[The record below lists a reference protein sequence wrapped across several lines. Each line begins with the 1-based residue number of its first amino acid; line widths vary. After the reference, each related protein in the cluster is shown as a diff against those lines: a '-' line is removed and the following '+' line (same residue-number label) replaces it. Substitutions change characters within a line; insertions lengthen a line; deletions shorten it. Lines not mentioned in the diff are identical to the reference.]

1 MRLFVGNPQR
11 ENPVN
16 RNDLGKHSAWLRLF
30 LINVSFWV
38 ACGSCAP
45 FLSAYYKRIGL
56 SFTQIGVL
64 LAIGPIFAIFIQPLW
79 AMLSD
84 RTGKRKLLLILLA
97 LCTAG
102 AYLLYYLGTSFAVCL
117 LAVLVVSLF
126 SLALLPLCDA
136 LVIDRANAY
145 GFPFARIRIGGT
157 LGYAVMVFGAGMF
170 LEKFDGAQ
178 FAVASVAYLLFAGA
192 VMLLPQGSARKEAAP
207 AREEAAPA
215 RKEAVPVRKEAA
227 PAWKEAAPARK
238 EAAPARK
245 KAVPARESIFDTSEI
260 LFVLALALI
269 ESLGLGFCGSF
280 TGSYAVEL
288 GFGSSLI
295 GVLSCISAL
304 SEVPIL
310 LFAGKLMDRF
320 GEIPLLIFSGVMMSL
335 RLCLTGMGLVPAM
348 ISAQLLQSVTYM
360 TTYICC
366 TQYISKHVRAG
377 KMSQGQSA
385 LAIVQSGLA
394 AVASN
399 LFGGMLVDA
408 VGTRQAFFAVAAGV
422 LVVALLVGGVYFLR
436 KGTHTSCA
444 DFH

>member
-1 MRLFVGNPQR
+1 MRLFVGNPLR
-11 ENPVN
+11 ENQVN
-16 RNDLGKHSAWLRLF
+16 RNGLEKHSAWLRLF

-45 FLSAYYKRIGL
+45 FISAYYKRIGL

-102 AYLLYYLGTSFAVCL
+102 AYLLYYLGASFAVCL

-157 LGYAVMVFGAGMF
+157 LGYAAMVFGAGMF

-178 FAVASVAYLLFAGA
+178 FAVAAVAYLLFAGA
-192 VMLLPQGSARKEAAP
+192 VMLLPQGG

-215 RKEAVPVRKEAA
+215 RR
-227 PAWKEAAPARK
+227 EAAPAR
-238 EAAPARK
+238 EG
-245 KAVPARESIFDTSEI
+245 AVPARESIFDTSEI

-280 TGSYAVEL
+280 MGSYAVEL

-310 LFAGKLMDRF
+310 LFAGKLVDRF

-335 RLCLTGMGLVPAM
+335 RLFLTGMGLVPAM

-436 KGTHTSCA
+436 KGTPSA
-444 DFH
+444 

>member
-11 ENPVN
+11 ENQVN
-16 RNDLGKHSAWLRLF
+16 PNDLGKHSAWLRLF

-192 VMLLPQGSARKEAAP
+192 VMLLPQGRV
-207 AREEAAPA
+207 RE
-215 RKEAVPVRKEAA
+215 EAA

-238 EAAPARK
+238 KAVPAKR

-320 GEIPLLIFSGVMMSL
+320 GEIPLLIFSGIMMSL

-422 LVVALLVGGVYFLR
+422 LVVALLVGGAYFLR

>member
-1 MRLFVGNPQR
+1 MRLFVGNPQC

-16 RNDLGKHSAWLRLF
+16 QNDLGKHSTWLRLF

-102 AYLLYYLGTSFAVCL
+102 AYLLYYLGASFAVCL

-178 FAVASVAYLLFAGA
+178 FAVASAAYLLFAGA

-207 AREEAAPA
+207 ARKEAASARKEVAPA
-215 RKEAVPVRKEAA
+215 RKKAA
-227 PAWKEAAPARK
+227 PAKR
-238 EAAPARK
+238 

-288 GFGSSLI
+288 GFGSGLI

-320 GEIPLLIFSGVMMSL
+320 GEIPLLIFSGIMMSL

-436 KGTHTSCA
+436 KGTPICLT
-444 DFH
+444 

>member
-1 MRLFVGNPQR
+1 MRLFVGNPLR

-30 LINVSFWV
+30 FINVSFWV

-207 AREEAAPA
+207 ARKEAAPA
-215 RKEAVPVRKEAA
+215 RKEAAL
-227 PAWKEAAPARK
+227 AWK

-320 GEIPLLIFSGVMMSL
+320 GEIPLLIFSGIMMSL

>member
-1 MRLFVGNPQR
+1 MRLFVGNPLR
-11 ENPVN
+11 ENQVN
-16 RNDLGKHSAWLRLF
+16 RNGLEKHSAWLRLF

-45 FLSAYYKRIGL
+45 FISAYYKRIGL

-102 AYLLYYLGTSFAVCL
+102 AYLLYYLGASFAVCL

-157 LGYAVMVFGAGMF
+157 LGYAAMVFGAGMF

-178 FAVASVAYLLFAGA
+178 FAVAAVAYLLFAGA
-192 VMLLPQGSARKEAAP
+192 VMLLPQGGARKEAAP
-207 AREEAAPA
+207 ARREAAPA
-215 RKEAVPVRKEAA
+215 REGAV
-227 PAWKEAAPARK
+227 
-238 EAAPARK
+238 PARK

-269 ESLGLGFCGSF
+269 ESLGLGFSGSF
-280 TGSYAVEL
+280 MGSYAVEL

-310 LFAGKLMDRF
+310 LFAGKLVDRF

-335 RLCLTGMGLVPAM
+335 RLFLTGMGLVPAM

-422 LVVALLVGGVYFLR
+422 LVVALLVGGAYFLR

>member
-1 MRLFVGNPQR
+1 MRLFVGDPQR

-84 RTGKRKLLLILLA
+84 RTGRRKLLLILLA

-117 LAVLVVSLF
+117 LAVLIVSLF

-192 VMLLPQGSARKEAAP
+192 VMLLPQGRVRKEAAP

-215 RKEAVPVRKEAA
+215 RKEA
-227 PAWKEAAPARK
+227 APARK
-238 EAAPARK
+238 EAALARK

-320 GEIPLLIFSGVMMSL
+320 GEIPLLIFSGIMMSL

>member
-1 MRLFVGNPQR
+1 MRLFVGNPLR
-11 ENPVN
+11 ENQVN
-16 RNDLGKHSAWLRLF
+16 RNGLEKHSAWLRLF

-45 FLSAYYKRIGL
+45 FISAYYKRIGL

-102 AYLLYYLGTSFAVCL
+102 AYLLYYLGESFAVCL

-157 LGYAVMVFGAGMF
+157 LGYAAMVFGAGMF

-178 FAVASVAYLLFAGA
+178 FAVAAVAYLLFAGA
-192 VMLLPQGSARKEAAP
+192 VMLLPQGG

-215 RKEAVPVRKEAA
+215 RRG
-227 PAWKEAAPARK
+227 AAPAR
-238 EAAPARK
+238 EG
-245 KAVPARESIFDTSEI
+245 AVPARESIFDTSEI

-280 TGSYAVEL
+280 MGSYAVEL

-310 LFAGKLMDRF
+310 LFAGKLVDRF

-335 RLCLTGMGLVPAM
+335 RLFLTGMGLVPAM

-422 LVVALLVGGVYFLR
+422 LVVALLVGGAYFLR
-436 KGTHTSCA
+436 KGTPSA
-444 DFH
+444 

>member
-102 AYLLYYLGTSFAVCL
+102 AYLLYYLGASFAVCL

-192 VMLLPQGSARKEAAP
+192 VMLLPQGRVREAAAP
-207 AREEAAPA
+207 AREETAPA
-215 RKEAVPVRKEAA
+215 RKKAVPAKRKAV
-227 PAWKEAAPARK
+227 
-238 EAAPARK
+238 PARK

-320 GEIPLLIFSGVMMSL
+320 GEIPLLIFSGIMMSL

-422 LVVALLVGGVYFLR
+422 LVVALLVGGAYFLR

>member
-117 LAVLVVSLF
+117 LAVLIVSLF

-192 VMLLPQGSARKEAAP
+192 VMLLPQGCVREATAS

-215 RKEAVPVRKEAA
+215 RKKAA
-227 PAWKEAAPARK
+227 PAKRKAVPAR
-238 EAAPARK
+238 EETATARR

-320 GEIPLLIFSGVMMSL
+320 GEIPLLIFSGIMMSL

-422 LVVALLVGGVYFLR
+422 LVVALLVGGAYFLR

>member
-1 MRLFVGNPQR
+1 MRLFVGNPLR
-11 ENPVN
+11 ENQVN
-16 RNDLGKHSAWLRLF
+16 RNGLEKHSAWLRLF

-45 FLSAYYKRIGL
+45 FISAYYKRIGL

-157 LGYAVMVFGAGMF
+157 LGYAAMVFGAGMF

-178 FAVASVAYLLFAGA
+178 FAVAAVAYLLFAGA
-192 VMLLPQGSARKEAAP
+192 VMLLPQGG

-215 RKEAVPVRKEAA
+215 RR
-227 PAWKEAAPARK
+227 

-269 ESLGLGFCGSF
+269 ESLGLGFSGSF
-280 TGSYAVEL
+280 MGSYAVEL

-310 LFAGKLMDRF
+310 LFAGKLVDRF

-335 RLCLTGMGLVPAM
+335 RLFLTGMGLVPAM

-422 LVVALLVGGVYFLR
+422 LVVALLVGGAYFLR

>member
-1 MRLFVGNPQR
+1 MRLFVGNPLR
-11 ENPVN
+11 ENQVN
-16 RNDLGKHSAWLRLF
+16 RNGLEKHSAWLRLF

-45 FLSAYYKRIGL
+45 FISAYYKRIGL

-102 AYLLYYLGTSFAVCL
+102 AYLLYYLGESFAVCL

-157 LGYAVMVFGAGMF
+157 LGYAAMVFGAGMF

-178 FAVASVAYLLFAGA
+178 FAVAAVAYLLFAGA
-192 VMLLPQGSARKEAAP
+192 VMLLPQGG

-215 RKEAVPVRKEAA
+215 RREAA
-227 PAWKEAAPARK
+227 
-238 EAAPARK
+238 
-245 KAVPARESIFDTSEI
+245 PARESIFDTSEI

-280 TGSYAVEL
+280 MGSYAVEL

-310 LFAGKLMDRF
+310 LFAGKLVDRF

-335 RLCLTGMGLVPAM
+335 RLFLTGMGLVPAM

>member
-1 MRLFVGNPQR
+1 MRLFVGNPLR
-11 ENPVN
+11 ENQVN
-16 RNDLGKHSAWLRLF
+16 RNGLEKHSAWLRLF

-45 FLSAYYKRIGL
+45 FISAYYKRIGL

-102 AYLLYYLGTSFAVCL
+102 AYLLYYLGASFAVCL

-157 LGYAVMVFGAGMF
+157 LGYAAMVFGAGMF

-178 FAVASVAYLLFAGA
+178 FAVAAVAYLLFAGA
-192 VMLLPQGSARKEAAP
+192 VMLLPQGGARKEAAP
-207 AREEAAPA
+207 ARREAAQ
-215 RKEAVPVRKEAA
+215 
-227 PAWKEAAPARK
+227 
-238 EAAPARK
+238 ARK

-269 ESLGLGFCGSF
+269 ESLGLGFSGSF
-280 TGSYAVEL
+280 MGSYAVEL

-310 LFAGKLMDRF
+310 LFAGKLVDRF

-422 LVVALLVGGVYFLR
+422 LVVALLVGGAYFLR

>member
-1 MRLFVGNPQR
+1 MRLFVGNPLR
-11 ENPVN
+11 ENQVN
-16 RNDLGKHSAWLRLF
+16 RNGLEKHSAWLRLF

-45 FLSAYYKRIGL
+45 FISAYYKRIGL

-102 AYLLYYLGTSFAVCL
+102 AYLLYYLGASFAVCL

-157 LGYAVMVFGAGMF
+157 LGYAAMVFGAGMF

-178 FAVASVAYLLFAGA
+178 FAVASVTYLFFAGA
-192 VMLLPQGSARKEAAP
+192 VMLLPQGG

-215 RKEAVPVRKEAA
+215 RR
-227 PAWKEAAPARK
+227 

-280 TGSYAVEL
+280 MGSYAVEL

-310 LFAGKLMDRF
+310 LFAGKLVDRF

-335 RLCLTGMGLVPAM
+335 RLFLTGMGLVPAM

>member
-1 MRLFVGNPQR
+1 MRLFVGNPLR
-11 ENPVN
+11 EPPVN
-16 RNDLGKHSAWLRLF
+16 RNGQGKRSAWLRLF

-192 VMLLPQGSARKEAAP
+192 VMLLPQGS
-207 AREEAAPA
+207 
-215 RKEAVPVRKEAA
+215 
-227 PAWKEAAPARK
+227 ARK

>member
-11 ENPVN
+11 EDPVN

-102 AYLLYYLGTSFAVCL
+102 AYLLYYLGASFAVCL
-117 LAVLVVSLF
+117 LAVLIVSLF

-192 VMLLPQGSARKEAAP
+192 VMLLPQGRV
-207 AREEAAPA
+207 RE
-215 RKEAVPVRKEAA
+215 
-227 PAWKEAAPARK
+227 EAAPARK

-320 GEIPLLIFSGVMMSL
+320 GEIPLLIFSGIMMSL

>member
-1 MRLFVGNPQR
+1 MRLFVGNPLR
-11 ENPVN
+11 EPPVN
-16 RNDLGKHSAWLRLF
+16 RNGQGKRSAWLRLF

-45 FLSAYYKRIGL
+45 FISAYYKRIGL

-178 FAVASVAYLLFAGA
+178 FAVASVAYLLFASA
-192 VMLLPQGSARKEAAP
+192 VMLLPQGSAR
-207 AREEAAPA
+207 
-215 RKEAVPVRKEAA
+215 
-227 PAWKEAAPARK
+227 KEAAPARK

-320 GEIPLLIFSGVMMSL
+320 GEIPLLIFSGIMMSL

>member
-192 VMLLPQGSARKEAAP
+192 VMLLPQGRARKEAAP
-207 AREEAAPA
+207 AR
-215 RKEAVPVRKEAA
+215 KEV
-227 PAWKEAAPARK
+227 APARK

-245 KAVPARESIFDTSEI
+245 KAAPAKRKAVPARESIFDTSEI

-422 LVVALLVGGVYFLR
+422 LVVALLVGGAYFLR

>member
-1 MRLFVGNPQR
+1 MRLFVGNPLR
-11 ENPVN
+11 ENQVN
-16 RNDLGKHSAWLRLF
+16 RNGLEKHSAWLRLF

-45 FLSAYYKRIGL
+45 FISAYYKRIGL

-102 AYLLYYLGTSFAVCL
+102 AYLLYYLGASFAVCL

-157 LGYAVMVFGAGMF
+157 LGYAAMVFGAGMF

-178 FAVASVAYLLFAGA
+178 FAVAAVAYLLFAGA
-192 VMLLPQGSARKEAAP
+192 VMLLPQGG

-215 RKEAVPVRKEAA
+215 RR
-227 PAWKEAAPARK
+227 EAAPAR
-238 EAAPARK
+238 EG
-245 KAVPARESIFDTSEI
+245 AVPARESIFDTSEI

-269 ESLGLGFCGSF
+269 ESLGLGFSGSF
-280 TGSYAVEL
+280 MGSYAVEL

-310 LFAGKLMDRF
+310 LFAGKLVDRF

-335 RLCLTGMGLVPAM
+335 RLFLTGMGLVPAM

-422 LVVALLVGGVYFLR
+422 LVVALLVGGAYFLR

>member
-11 ENPVN
+11 ETPVN

-84 RTGKRKLLLILLA
+84 RTGRRKLLLILLA

-102 AYLLYYLGTSFAVCL
+102 AYLLYYLGASFAVCL

-192 VMLLPQGSARKEAAP
+192 VMLLPQGG
-207 AREEAAPA
+207 AREEATPA
-215 RKEAVPVRKEAA
+215 RREAA
-227 PAWKEAAPARK
+227 
-238 EAAPARK
+238 
-245 KAVPARESIFDTSEI
+245 PARESIFDTSEI
-260 LFVLALALI
+260 FFVLALALI

-280 TGSYAVEL
+280 MGSYAVEL

-310 LFAGKLMDRF
+310 LFAGKLVDRF

-348 ISAQLLQSVTYM
+348 ISAQFLQSVTYM

-422 LVVALLVGGVYFLR
+422 LVVALLVGGAYFLR
-436 KGTHTSCA
+436 KGTHTSCV
-444 DFH
+444 DFHQN

>member
-1 MRLFVGNPQR
+1 MRLFVGNPLR
-11 ENPVN
+11 EPPVN
-16 RNDLGKHSAWLRLF
+16 RNGQGKRSAWLRLF

-45 FLSAYYKRIGL
+45 FISAYYKRIGL

-102 AYLLYYLGTSFAVCL
+102 AYLLYYLGASFAVCL

-157 LGYAVMVFGAGMF
+157 LGYAAMVFGAGMF

-178 FAVASVAYLLFAGA
+178 FAVASVTYLLFAGA

-207 AREEAAPA
+207 ARDEAAPA
-215 RKEAVPVRKEAA
+215 RR
-227 PAWKEAAPARK
+227 EAAPARK
-238 EAAPARK
+238 EAAPAWN

-320 GEIPLLIFSGVMMSL
+320 GEIPLLIFSGIMMSL

>member
-1 MRLFVGNPQR
+1 MRLFVGNPLR
-11 ENPVN
+11 ENQVN
-16 RNDLGKHSAWLRLF
+16 RNGLEKHSAWLRLF

-45 FLSAYYKRIGL
+45 FISAYYKRIGL

-102 AYLLYYLGTSFAVCL
+102 AYLLYYLGASFAVCL

-157 LGYAVMVFGAGMF
+157 LGYAAMVFGAGMF

-178 FAVASVAYLLFAGA
+178 FAVASVTYLLFAGA
-192 VMLLPQGSARKEAAP
+192 VMLLPQGG

-215 RKEAVPVRKEAA
+215 RR
-227 PAWKEAAPARK
+227 

-280 TGSYAVEL
+280 MGSYAVEL

-310 LFAGKLMDRF
+310 LFAGKLVDRF

-335 RLCLTGMGLVPAM
+335 RLFLTGMGLVPAM

>member
-102 AYLLYYLGTSFAVCL
+102 AYLLYYLGASFAVCL
-117 LAVLVVSLF
+117 LAVLIVSLF

-192 VMLLPQGSARKEAAP
+192 VMLLPQGRVREEAATARREAAP
-207 AREEAAPA
+207 AR
-215 RKEAVPVRKEAA
+215 REAVP
-227 PAWKEAAPARK
+227 ARE

-320 GEIPLLIFSGVMMSL
+320 GEIPLLIFSGIMMSL

-422 LVVALLVGGVYFLR
+422 LVVALLVGGAYFLR

>member
-102 AYLLYYLGTSFAVCL
+102 AYLLYYLGASFAVCL
-117 LAVLVVSLF
+117 LAVLIVSLF

-192 VMLLPQGSARKEAAP
+192 VMLLPQGRV
-207 AREEAAPA
+207 REEAAPA
-215 RKEAVPVRKEAA
+215 R
-227 PAWKEAAPARK
+227 KEAAPARK

-245 KAVPARESIFDTSEI
+245 KAASAKRKAVPARESIFDTSEI

-320 GEIPLLIFSGVMMSL
+320 GEIPLLIFSGIMMSL

>member
-30 LINVSFWV
+30 FINVSFWV

-192 VMLLPQGSARKEAAP
+192 VMLLPQGRVRKEAAP
-207 AREEAAPA
+207 VREEAAPA
-215 RKEAVPVRKEAA
+215 RKKAA
-227 PAWKEAAPARK
+227 PAWK

-436 KGTHTSCA
+436 KGPHTSCA

>member
-1 MRLFVGNPQR
+1 MRLFVGNPQH
-11 ENPVN
+11 ENQVN

-84 RTGKRKLLLILLA
+84 RTGRRKLLLILLA

-102 AYLLYYLGTSFAVCL
+102 AYLLYYLGASFAVCL

-192 VMLLPQGSARKEAAP
+192 VMLLPRGRVREEAAP
-207 AREEAAPA
+207 AREEAVPA
-215 RKEAVPVRKEAA
+215 REKAA
-227 PAWKEAAPARK
+227 
-238 EAAPARK
+238 
-245 KAVPARESIFDTSEI
+245 PARESIFDTSEI

-320 GEIPLLIFSGVMMSL
+320 GEIPLLIFSGIMMSL

>member
-1 MRLFVGNPQR
+1 MRLFVGNPLR
-11 ENPVN
+11 ENQVN
-16 RNDLGKHSAWLRLF
+16 RNGLEKHSAWLRLF

-102 AYLLYYLGTSFAVCL
+102 AYLLYYLGASFAVCL

-157 LGYAVMVFGAGMF
+157 LGYAAMVFGAGMF

-178 FAVASVAYLLFAGA
+178 FAVASVTYLLFAGA
-192 VMLLPQGSARKEAAP
+192 VMLLPQGG

-215 RKEAVPVRKEAA
+215 REGAV
-227 PAWKEAAPARK
+227 
-238 EAAPARK
+238 PARK

-280 TGSYAVEL
+280 MGSYAVEL

-310 LFAGKLMDRF
+310 LFAGKLVDRF

-335 RLCLTGMGLVPAM
+335 RLFLTGMGLVPAM

-408 VGTRQAFFAVAAGV
+408 VGTRQAFFAVAAGA
-422 LVVALLVGGVYFLR
+422 LVVALLVGGAYFLH
-436 KGTHTSCA
+436 KGTPSALT
-444 DFH
+444 

>member
-30 LINVSFWV
+30 FINVSFWV

-117 LAVLVVSLF
+117 LAVLIVSLF

-215 RKEAVPVRKEAA
+215 RKEAAS
-227 PAWKEAAPARK
+227 ARK
-238 EAAPARK
+238 EAASAKR

>member
-56 SFTQIGVL
+56 NFTQIGVL

-117 LAVLVVSLF
+117 LAVLIVSLF

-136 LVIDRANAY
+136 LVIDRATAY

-192 VMLLPQGSARKEAAP
+192 VMLLPQGRARKEAAP
-207 AREEAAPA
+207 AR
-215 RKEAVPVRKEAA
+215 KEV
-227 PAWKEAAPARK
+227 APARK
-238 EAAPARK
+238 EAAPAKRK
-245 KAVPARESIFDTSEI
+245 AAPAKRKAVPARESIFDTSEI

-422 LVVALLVGGVYFLR
+422 LVVALLVGGAYFLR

>member
-11 ENPVN
+11 EKPVN

-192 VMLLPQGSARKEAAP
+192 VMLLPQGRARKEAVPACKEAASARKEAAS
-207 AREEAAPA
+207 A
-215 RKEAVPVRKEAA
+215 RKEVA
-227 PAWKEAAPARK
+227 PAWE
-238 EAAPARK
+238 E
-245 KAVPARESIFDTSEI
+245 AVPARESIFDTSEI

-295 GVLSCISAL
+295 GVLSCVSAL

>member
-102 AYLLYYLGTSFAVCL
+102 AYLLYYLGASFAVCL

-207 AREEAAPA
+207 ARKEAAPA
-215 RKEAVPVRKEAA
+215 RKEAA
-227 PAWKEAAPARK
+227 PAWK

-366 TQYISKHVRAG
+366 TQYISKHVRTG

>member
-1 MRLFVGNPQR
+1 MRLFVGNPLR
-11 ENPVN
+11 ENQVN
-16 RNDLGKHSAWLRLF
+16 RNGLEKHSAWLRLF

-45 FLSAYYKRIGL
+45 FISAYYKRIGL
-56 SFTQIGVL
+56 SFTQIGML

-102 AYLLYYLGTSFAVCL
+102 AYLLYYLGASFTVCL

-157 LGYAVMVFGAGMF
+157 LGYAAMVFGAGMF

-192 VMLLPQGSARKEAAP
+192 VMLLPQGG

-215 RKEAVPVRKEAA
+215 RR
-227 PAWKEAAPARK
+227 

-280 TGSYAVEL
+280 MGSYAVEL

-310 LFAGKLMDRF
+310 LFAGKLVDRF

-335 RLCLTGMGLVPAM
+335 RLFLTGMGLVPAM

-408 VGTRQAFFAVAAGV
+408 VGTQQAFFAVAAGV

>member
-1 MRLFVGNPQR
+1 MRLFVGNPLR
-11 ENPVN
+11 EPPVN
-16 RNDLGKHSAWLRLF
+16 RNGQGKRSAWLRLF

-45 FLSAYYKRIGL
+45 FISAYYKRIGL

-102 AYLLYYLGTSFAVCL
+102 AYLLYYLGASFAVCL

-157 LGYAVMVFGAGMF
+157 LGYAAMVFGAGMF

-207 AREEAAPA
+207 ARKEAAPA
-215 RKEAVPVRKEAA
+215 RKEAA
-227 PAWKEAAPARK
+227 PAWK

>member
-1 MRLFVGNPQR
+1 MRLFVGNPLR
-11 ENPVN
+11 ENQVN
-16 RNDLGKHSAWLRLF
+16 RNGLEKHSAWLRLF

-45 FLSAYYKRIGL
+45 FISAYYKRIGL

-102 AYLLYYLGTSFAVCL
+102 AYLLYYLGASFAVCL

-157 LGYAVMVFGAGMF
+157 LGYAAMVFGAGMF

-178 FAVASVAYLLFAGA
+178 FAVAAVAYLLFAGA
-192 VMLLPQGSARKEAAP
+192 VMLLPQGG

-215 RKEAVPVRKEAA
+215 REGAV
-227 PAWKEAAPARK
+227 
-238 EAAPARK
+238 PARK

-280 TGSYAVEL
+280 MGSYAVEL

-310 LFAGKLMDRF
+310 LFAGKLVDRF

-335 RLCLTGMGLVPAM
+335 RLFLTGMGLVPAM

-408 VGTRQAFFAVAAGV
+408 VGTRQAFFAVAAGA
-422 LVVALLVGGVYFLR
+422 LVVALLVGGAYFLH
-436 KGTHTSCA
+436 KGTPSALT
-444 DFH
+444 

>member
-1 MRLFVGNPQR
+1 MRLFVGNPQC

-16 RNDLGKHSAWLRLF
+16 QNDLGKHSTWLRLF

-102 AYLLYYLGTSFAVCL
+102 AYLLYYLGASFAVCL

-178 FAVASVAYLLFAGA
+178 FAVASAAYLLFAGA

-207 AREEAAPA
+207 ARKEAASARKEVAPA
-215 RKEAVPVRKEAA
+215 RKKAA
-227 PAWKEAAPARK
+227 PAKR
-238 EAAPARK
+238 

-288 GFGSSLI
+288 GFGSGLI

-320 GEIPLLIFSGVMMSL
+320 GEIPLLIFSGIMMSL

-422 LVVALLVGGVYFLR
+422 LVVALLVGGAYFLR

>member
-1 MRLFVGNPQR
+1 MRLFVGNPLR
-11 ENPVN
+11 ENQVN
-16 RNDLGKHSAWLRLF
+16 RNGLEKRSAWLRLF

-45 FLSAYYKRIGL
+45 FISAYYKRIGL

-102 AYLLYYLGTSFAVCL
+102 AYLLYYLGASFAVCL

-157 LGYAVMVFGAGMF
+157 LGYAAMVFGAGMF

-178 FAVASVAYLLFAGA
+178 FAVASVTYLLFAGA
-192 VMLLPQGSARKEAAP
+192 VMLLPQGG

-215 RKEAVPVRKEAA
+215 RREATMAREEAA
-227 PAWKEAAPARK
+227 
-238 EAAPARK
+238 
-245 KAVPARESIFDTSEI
+245 PARESIFDTSEI

-280 TGSYAVEL
+280 MGSYAVEL

-310 LFAGKLMDRF
+310 LFAGKLVDRF

-335 RLCLTGMGLVPAM
+335 RLFLTGMGLVPAM

-422 LVVALLVGGVYFLR
+422 LVVALLVGGAYFLR

>member
-1 MRLFVGNPQR
+1 MRLFVGNPLR
-11 ENPVN
+11 EPPVN
-16 RNDLGKHSAWLRLF
+16 RNGLEKHSAWLRLF

-45 FLSAYYKRIGL
+45 FISAYYKRIGL

-102 AYLLYYLGTSFAVCL
+102 AYLLYYLGESFAVCL

-157 LGYAVMVFGAGMF
+157 LGYAAMVFGAGMF

-178 FAVASVAYLLFAGA
+178 FAVAAVAYLLFAGA
-192 VMLLPQGSARKEAAP
+192 VMLLPQGG

-215 RKEAVPVRKEAA
+215 RR
-227 PAWKEAAPARK
+227 

-280 TGSYAVEL
+280 MGSYAVEL

-310 LFAGKLMDRF
+310 LFAGKLVDRF

-335 RLCLTGMGLVPAM
+335 RLLLTGMGLVPAM

>member
-1 MRLFVGNPQR
+1 MRLFVGNPLR
-11 ENPVN
+11 ENQVN
-16 RNDLGKHSAWLRLF
+16 RNGLEKHSAWLRLF

-45 FLSAYYKRIGL
+45 FISAYYKRIGL

-102 AYLLYYLGTSFAVCL
+102 AYLLYYLGASFAVCL

-157 LGYAVMVFGAGMF
+157 LGYAAMVFGAGMF

-178 FAVASVAYLLFAGA
+178 FAVAAVAYLLFAGA
-192 VMLLPQGSARKEAAP
+192 VMLLPQGG

-215 RKEAVPVRKEAA
+215 RR
-227 PAWKEAAPARK
+227 

-269 ESLGLGFCGSF
+269 ESLGLGFSGSF
-280 TGSYAVEL
+280 MGSYAVEL

-310 LFAGKLMDRF
+310 LFAGKLVDRF

-335 RLCLTGMGLVPAM
+335 RLFLTGMGLVPAM

-422 LVVALLVGGVYFLR
+422 LVVALLVGGAYFLR

>member
-1 MRLFVGNPQR
+1 MRLFVGNPLR
-11 ENPVN
+11 ENQVN
-16 RNDLGKHSAWLRLF
+16 RNGLEKHSAWLRLF

-45 FLSAYYKRIGL
+45 FISAYYKRIGL

-102 AYLLYYLGTSFAVCL
+102 AYLLYYLGASFAVCL

-157 LGYAVMVFGAGMF
+157 LGYAAMVFGAGMF

-192 VMLLPQGSARKEAAP
+192 VMLLPQGG

-215 RKEAVPVRKEAA
+215 RREAA
-227 PAWKEAAPARK
+227 
-238 EAAPARK
+238 
-245 KAVPARESIFDTSEI
+245 PARESIFDTSEI

-280 TGSYAVEL
+280 MGSYAVEL

-310 LFAGKLMDRF
+310 LFAGKLVDRF

-335 RLCLTGMGLVPAM
+335 RLFLTGMGLVPAM

-436 KGTHTSCA
+436 KGTPSALT
-444 DFH
+444 